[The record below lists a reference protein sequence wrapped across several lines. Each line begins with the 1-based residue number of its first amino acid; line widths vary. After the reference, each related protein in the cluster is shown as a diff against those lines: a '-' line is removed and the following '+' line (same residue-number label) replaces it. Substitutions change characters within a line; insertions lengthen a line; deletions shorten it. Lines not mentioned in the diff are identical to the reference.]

1 MTRLSSRLKIDTPNV
16 QFLTGKTKFLR
27 KKLSFLKNCY
37 YLCTAKCVL
46 MEKITERIEA
56 QGGTISTSELNGKA
70 EYERLRRAVQRGEVV
85 KLRHGVYA
93 EPTAMLGTMI
103 DVERIVPGG
112 VVCLYNAWMYYQLC
126 TTVPPTFCIAIDA
139 KRKVRMPEALPITLY
154 YWKAE
159 NLTFGIVQ
167 QEISGFTVR
176 ITDLER
182 SVCDA
187 VKYRNKIG
195 LDICAEIIRCYV
207 RREDRNLSRLMDY
220 AKKLR
225 LEKVLNNYLEIAIE

>member
-1 MTRLSSRLKIDTPNV
+1 
-16 QFLTGKTKFLR
+16 
-27 KKLSFLKNCY
+27 
-37 YLCTAKCVL
+37 
-46 MEKITERIEA
+46 
-56 QGGTISTSELNGKA
+56 
-70 EYERLRRAVQRGEVV
+70 
-85 KLRHGVYA
+85 
-93 EPTAMLGTMI
+93 
-103 DVERIVPGG
+103 
-112 VVCLYNAWMYYQLC
+112 
-126 TTVPPTFCIAIDA
+126 
-139 KRKVRMPEALPITLY
+139 MPEALPITLY

-167 QEISGFTVR
+167 QKISGFTVR

-182 SVCDA
+182 SMCDA

-207 RREDRNLSRLMDY
+207 HRKDRNLSRLMDY